1 MSFCFEPV
9 GSPCVEGFVVA
20 SRDGDVGRLEDVGV
34 DDAFGDGA
42 AHVSTAYDCHFDLTH
57 FENLF
62 VLVDGQR

>member
-1 MSFCFEPV
+1 M
-9 GSPCVEGFVVA
+9 VA